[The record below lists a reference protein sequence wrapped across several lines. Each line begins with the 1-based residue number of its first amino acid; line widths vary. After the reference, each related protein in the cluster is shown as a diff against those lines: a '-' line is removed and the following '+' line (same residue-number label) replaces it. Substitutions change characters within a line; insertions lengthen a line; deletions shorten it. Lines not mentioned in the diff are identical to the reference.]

1 MAKTSFAGLTS
12 MLVIGGVLFV
22 LAGAWTLTQSR
33 SGALIPPSLMTIGL
47 ALLIVGMVGAV
58 K

>member
-1 MAKTSFAGLTS
+1 M
-12 MLVIGGVLFV
+12 IGGVLFV

-47 ALLIVGMVGAV
+47 TLLIVGMVGSV